1 MTYGFTDGVLP
12 PNMPPVKK
20 TISLALRG
28 RIRTVGPDRMATT
41 GGAGHSGFPTGGGP
55 EVPEKEISPATGSG
69 VLWHARGLEMA
80 ACPEKLKD
88 SPGIW

>member
-20 TISLALRG
+20 RFLWLFVAVSGRLA
-28 RIRTVGPDRMATT
+28 
-41 GGAGHSGFPTGGGP
+41 PTEWRPLAEPAIPVSPQGGP